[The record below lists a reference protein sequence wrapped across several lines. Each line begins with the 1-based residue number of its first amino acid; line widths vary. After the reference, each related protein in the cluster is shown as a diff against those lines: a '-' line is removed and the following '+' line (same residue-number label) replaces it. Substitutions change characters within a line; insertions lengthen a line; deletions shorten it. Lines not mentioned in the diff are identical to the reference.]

1 MTSVTRVQFA
11 TTIAAPPSIVWNHIT
26 SQESYRLW
34 TSVFA
39 EGSHFQGSWERGA
52 KILFLSPSGDGMVSE
67 IAESRRDQ
75 FISIRHLGF
84 IANGV
89 EDTESEAVRAW
100 APAYEN
106 YTLTPVPEGTRMVVD
121 QDVTAEW
128 KEHLS
133 QAWPKALD
141 CLRDLSEQTSTI

>member
-1 MTSVTRVQFA
+1 MSSVKRIQFTA
-11 TTIAAPPSIVWNHIT
+11 TIAAPAAVVWRHIT
-26 SQESYRLW
+26 SPESYRNW

-39 EGSHFQGSWERGA
+39 EGSRFEGSWEQGA

-67 IAESRRDQ
+67 IAECRRNE

-84 IANGV
+84 ISNGV
-89 EDTESEAVRAW
+89 EDTKSEAVRAW

-106 YTLTPVPEGTRMVVD
+106 YTLVPLPEGTRLVVD

-128 KEHLS
+128 EEHLA
-133 QAWPKALD
+133 QAWPKALE
-141 CLRDLSEQTSTI
+141 LLKKLSEHASAA